1 MNNLKEQMEARC
13 TLETALMC
21 IQTKPKKRPNML
33 TALSMLLGES
43 NILVVRDDSRERMD
57 YSCLTD
63 SEGSDKSQEPILSDS
78 LKSIAS
84 LYVEC
89 PTRDFTSEILKT

>member
-1 MNNLKEQMEARC
+1 MNNLKEQMEVRC

-43 NILVVRDDSRERMD
+43 NISVVRDDSREWID
-57 YSCLTD
+57 
-63 SEGSDKSQEPILSDS
+63 GSYLIDIEESDES
-78 LKSIAS
+78 KELIFNNSSISIAS
-84 LYVEC
+84 LYVEY
-89 PTRDFTSEILKT
+89 PPG

>member
-1 MNNLKEQMEARC
+1 MEVRC

-43 NILVVRDDSRERMD
+43 NISVVRDDSREWID
-57 YSCLTD
+57 
-63 SEGSDKSQEPILSDS
+63 GSYLIDIEESDES
-78 LKSIAS
+78 KELFFNNSFISTAS
-84 LYVEC
+84 LYVEY
-89 PTRDFTSEILKT
+89 PPS